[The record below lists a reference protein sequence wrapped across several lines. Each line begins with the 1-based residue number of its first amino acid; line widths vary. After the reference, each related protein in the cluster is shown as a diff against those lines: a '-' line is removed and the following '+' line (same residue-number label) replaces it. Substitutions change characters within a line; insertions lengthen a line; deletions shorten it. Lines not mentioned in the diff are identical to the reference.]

1 MASESND
8 PTRRVL
14 AHRFHRDCGLVLVE
28 RDSAGA
34 VCRFTVN
41 EYTANPFGALHGGIL
56 YAMMDVAAFL
66 AVLPTLEAGEN
77 AVSHDVHVSVLR
89 PVTGSEVTLQARILK
104 RGRGT
109 IFIRVEARDAENRL
123 AATGT
128 VTKTVV
134 PAA

>member
-1 MASESND
+1 MASDND
-8 PTRRVL
+8 PTDRVL
-14 AHRFHRDCGLVLVE
+14 AHRFHRDCGLTLVE

-34 VCRFTVN
+34 VCRFAVN

-66 AVLPTLEAGEN
+66 AVLPTLAAAEN

-89 PVTGSEVTLQARILK
+89 PVSGDEVTLHARILK

-109 IFIRVEARDAENRL
+109 IFIRVEARDAEDRL

-134 PAA
+134 QTA